1 LEGNGPHEEPKLIKV
16 EVDLFQEKMEDY
28 KQVLQE
34 FGDVIAW
41 KYADLKGMPPH
52 ITQHTIQLKPGTKPI
67 RQKQRRMNP
76 RMQLMVKAELERHR
90 KVAVDKRQKTRQ
102 LLPDM
107 WVMLQD
113 ARKLEFPAKFDALWT
128 GPYIIKEVFPNNSV
142 QLKTLDGVDFLTR
155 TNGSRCKE
163 YKV

>member
-1 LEGNGPHEEPKLIKV
+1 V
-16 EVDLFQEKMEDY
+16 EV
-28 KQVLQE
+28 
-34 FGDVIAW
+34 
-41 KYADLKGMPPH
+41 
-52 ITQHTIQLKPGTKPI
+52 T
-67 RQKQRRMNP
+67 QRR
-76 RMQLMVKAELERHR
+76 R
-90 KVAVDKRQKTRQ
+90 KLAFDKRQKTRK

-128 GPYIIKEVFPNNSV
+128 GSYIIKEVFPNNSI
-142 QLKTLDGVDFLTR
+142 QLKTLDGVDFPTR